1 VSDIGFCVCKLAVAV
16 WTTSAEA
23 SNYTDFAK
31 KVCGIAAEFSGRM
44 KSTAQTDV
52 YLSFFM
58 PMHTGDIG
66 FLQCFEAVCWVT
78 GTTSNM

>member
-1 VSDIGFCVCKLAVAV
+1 MSDIGFCVCKLAVAV

-44 KSTAQTDV
+44 KSTAQTV
-52 YLSFFM
+52 
-58 PMHTGDIG
+58 GG
-66 FLQCFEAVCWVT
+66 VAQW
-78 GTTSNM
+78 